1 MIELERTKKLLSN
14 NEFVLLLVVLLLFLI
29 IGTQNSA
36 FFTVNNAYD
45 LIRSLTVPTIFVI
58 CTLIVLISGGI
69 DVSFPAIATF
79 SMYTTSF
86 ILVSIDFKGTVFVAY
101 VITACIGLLLGLINA
116 VFIALLKLPTLIV
129 TLGTSAM
136 YSGFLLTFIGK
147 GQIHRLPPEMAE
159 MARTQIFKRTTES
172 GITLGLP
179 VTVLITIAIVIIV
192 AVILKYT
199 VIGRSIYAFGGD
211 PLSAERIGIS
221 SVKTQFFVYSLVGM
235 LAAIAGLSHT
245 IMMRNSN
252 PVDLL
257 GGELLII
264 AAAVIG
270 GAKITGGFGTVK
282 GAILG
287 IILVVTIE
295 NSLILLGIPSYWQR
309 VVIGALILIGTAI
322 SAYQYKKAQNKK
334 SILVQ

>member
-1 MIELERTKKLLSN
+1 MEQIKKLISN
-14 NEFVLLLVVLLLFLI
+14 NEFVLGLVVIFLFII

-36 FFTVNNAYD
+36 FFTINNAYD
-45 LIRSLTVPTIFVI
+45 LIRSLTVPAIFVV
-58 CTLIVLISGGI
+58 CALIVLISGGI

-79 SMYTTSF
+79 SMYTTTT
-86 ILVSIDFKGTVFVAY
+86 ILVNMDFQGSVFVAY
-101 VITACIGLLLGLINA
+101 GISACIGLLLGLINA
-116 VFIALLKLPTLIV
+116 TFISLLKLPTLIV

-136 YSGFLLTFIGK
+136 YSGFLLTFIGN

-159 MARTQIFKRTTES
+159 MARKQIFKRTTEN

-179 VTVLITIAIVIIV
+179 ITVIITFIIIIIV
-192 AVILKYT
+192 AIVLKYT

-221 SVKTQFFVYSLVGM
+221 QLKTQFFVYCLVGM
-235 LAAIAGLSHT
+235 LAGIAGLSHT

-282 GAILG
+282 GALLG
-287 IILVVTIE
+287 IILVVTIQ
-295 NSLILLGIPSYWQR
+295 NSLILMGIPSYWQR
-309 VVIGALILIGTAI
+309 VVIGALILIGTGI
-322 SAYQYKKAQNKK
+322 SAYQYKKAQSKK
-334 SILVQ
+334 TILVQ